1 MSHPFLIRRLLW
13 AGPLTGGLAV
23 ASALLFY
30 AVTRSAWNDYPIAL
44 PGTTKA
50 LTPMP
55 MMPVFLAI
63 PVVTFGAILVFAFL
77 LKFTHVPLPPFLS
90 ISAAALLVS
99 FGGPFSL
106 PGNTPLSTKLL
117 LCAMFTV
124 SGLVIVAGL
133 LLFTSVRKNR

>member
-1 MSHPFLIRRLLW
+1 
-13 AGPLTGGLAV
+13 
-23 ASALLFY
+23 
-30 AVTRSAWNDYPIAL
+30 
-44 PGTTKA
+44 
-50 LTPMP
+50 MP